1 MKDKEISFIATA
13 IGSLPHTDT
22 QEAVNLVFDYLPD
35 CPPIPQLANVNPQE
49 DMTSQFS
56 ENIPGIVYDKDDKRW
71 YMDSESEDFWEKLED
86 FYTDYSAIVEDN
98 NNDALEKYAVSSQ
111 FMSSMQHFLTK
122 ISETKPKVIKG
133 QIIGPFTYATTLVD
147 RDKKCAYYDETLK
160 DIIIKGLTL
169 KALWLAEQFKSAS
182 PDSKIIIFMDEPS
195 ISQWGTSSFLTIKKE
210 DIISDISEISSV
222 LQKRGIYTGVHC
234 CGKSDWSIITESK
247 VDILNFDAFF
257 FAQSLSL
264 YSKEINNFLENG
276 GYIAWGVVPTLDIEA
291 LESAT
296 KESLLQ
302 KFEEAVSFLTDKNI
316 SKELIIQSSLIT
328 PSCGAGSLNT
338 TQAQKV
344 MELTVEVSE
353 TIKQKYRVKNSV

>member
-1 MKDKEISFIATA
+1 MTNKELSLIATA

-22 QEAVNLVFDYLPD
+22 KEAIDLVFDYLPD
-35 CPPIPQLANVNPQE
+35 CPPIPQLANVNAME
-49 DMTSQFS
+49 DMTAQFS
-56 ENIPGIVYDKDDKRW
+56 EKIPGIVFDKDDKRW
-71 YMDSESEDFWEKLED
+71 YMDTETEDFWEKLEE
-86 FYTDYSAIVEDN
+86 FYSDYSLIIEEGN
-98 NNDALEKYAVSSQ
+98 NEPLEKYAVSNE
-111 FMSSMQHFLTK
+111 FMSSMEYFLKK
-122 ISETKPKVIKG
+122 ISEIKPKVIKG

-182 PDSKIIIFMDEPS
+182 PKSKIIIFMDEPS

-210 DIISDISEISSV
+210 DIIGDIAEISSV
-222 LQKRGIYTGVHC
+222 LKEREIYTGVHC
-234 CGKSDWSIITESK
+234 CGKSDWSIITGSK

-264 YSKEINNFLENG
+264 YSKEIENFLEKG
-276 GYIAWGVVPTLDIEA
+276 GYIAWGIVPTLDVDA

-296 KESLLQ
+296 ADSLLK
-302 KFEEAVSFLTDKNI
+302 KFQEAVSFLTDKNI
-316 SKELIIQSSLIT
+316 SQELIINSSLIT

-338 TQAQKV
+338 AQAQKV
-344 MELTVEVSE
+344 MELTFKVAEAV
-353 TIKQKYRVKNSV
+353 KQKYTVKI